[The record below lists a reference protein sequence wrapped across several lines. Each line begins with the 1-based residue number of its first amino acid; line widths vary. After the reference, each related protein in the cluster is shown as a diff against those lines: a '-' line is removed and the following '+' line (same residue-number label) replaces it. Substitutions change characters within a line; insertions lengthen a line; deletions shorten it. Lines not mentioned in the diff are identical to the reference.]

1 MFKSQYN
8 HEGYLDMTAFAAMKN
23 MYKGDDK
30 MTAWHDG
37 DIIKMQ
43 IPNGRSLYKLVVK
56 SHERYVTALGLYD
69 TESPENNHLVKVEG
83 GPMYTDLGRLAYIK
97 ARDMDDAMYVDT
109 MDGKA
114 FDKLMRKLGATLGV
128 PATGQDAELS
138 AECEKLRAEASA
150 MSSEIEGLNAE
161 CEMLRKENDELEK
174 ELTHKQDEYVEDRA
188 RMEDLAKYNA
198 ELEAAKERERLT
210 AEIEGYKK
218 LLDDAK
224 ADAIRAEA
232 ERDVYK
238 SLYSQVLTKHD
249 L

>member
-43 IPNGRSLYKLVVK
+43 IPDGRSLYKLVVK

-69 TESPENNHLVKVEG
+69 TESPENNHAVKVEG
-83 GPMYTDLGRLAYIK
+83 GLMYTDLGRLAYIK

-109 MDGKA
+109 MGGKA

-174 ELTHKQDEYVEDRA
+174 ELTHKHDD
-188 RMEDLAKYNA
+188 
-198 ELEAAKERERLT
+198 EAAKERERLT